1 MKHSPGPWVSKKTP
15 GGMIFVY
22 TENLARPICGTGV
35 AGDPTVQA
43 NARLIAAAPDL
54 LNAIKLL
61 REAATNDFSATG
73 LTSALEMTDLAIEKA
88 CGTTPIPV

>member
-1 MKHSPGPWVSKKTP
+1 MKHTPGPWVANKTP

-54 LNAIKLL
+54 L
-61 REAATNDFSATG
+61 AACQRIV
-73 LTSALEMTDLAIEKA
+73 ALNGDKSILVEVKDCVAAIEKA